1 MAMALDDSGEGRALR
16 VCIGMV
22 GALREAMQTRSARS
36 TQKADIN
43 QEP

>member
-1 MAMALDDSGEGRALR
+1 MAMAPDDSGEGCALS

-22 GALREAMQTRSARS
+22 GALSEAMQTRSACS